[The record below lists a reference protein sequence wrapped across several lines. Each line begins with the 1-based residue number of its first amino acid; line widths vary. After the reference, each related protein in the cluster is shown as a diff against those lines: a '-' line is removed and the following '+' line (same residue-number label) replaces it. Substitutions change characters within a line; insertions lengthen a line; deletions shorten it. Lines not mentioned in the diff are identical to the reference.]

1 MKLTAPFYL
10 LTLIAAARA
19 AELPPRR
26 TLETTVQSRI
36 GFDSNPAGV
45 SGTSAAVLGD
55 EDTLTYAAGVT
66 LAAGWGGAAPKDP
79 ALKMTYTGE
88 AVRFDRWESENFA
101 THRLG
106 AGGRFAAGDWKFTG
120 EGSSLLVAGHRD
132 TLTAVPT
139 VNANSTALWR
149 ERRRQWQHRGKIQG
163 ETVRGQGVL
172 RVGAKVLA
180 YDYGTRVTPGK
191 VAFANRSDL
200 QVSTDA
206 GWKQNANS
214 LWLTGVRAGRQR
226 QEVVKA
232 GDAEYSNDYLRLGLG
247 WEGKLFGNTT
257 VAVMG
262 GPDFR
267 DYTGE
272 VAAGFDRSRATF
284 WLEGGT
290 VTKLDGTLAV
300 STKVARM
307 AWLSSTGRSAYLD
320 SSAEVAISKTLTPAW
335 AVQLAGK
342 VHQCDYYPTV
352 RDDWEAIVTAS
363 VTWKP
368 SARTALSWEVSSH
381 HAWNEIKAAPEREF
395 DRVVMNLGAS
405 VKF

>member
-1 MKLTAPFYL
+1 MKLTAPFCL
-10 LTLIAAARA
+10 LTLVVAARA

-26 TLETTVQSRI
+26 TLETTVQTRI

-66 LAAGWGGAAPKDP
+66 LAAGRGGAAPKDA
-79 ALKMTYTGE
+79 ALKVTYAGE
-88 AVRFDRWESENFA
+88 AVRFDRWAGENFA

-106 AGGRFAAGDWKFTG
+106 AGGRFSAGDWMFTG

-163 ETVRGQGVL
+163 ETVRGECVL

-180 YDYGTRVTPGK
+180 YEYGTRVKPGN

-200 QVSTDA
+200 LVSTDA
-206 GWKQNANS
+206 GWKRSANS
-214 LWLTGVRAGRQR
+214 LWLTGVRVGRQR
-226 QEVVKA
+226 QEVVTP
-232 GDAEYSNDYLRLGLG
+232 GDADYSNDYLRLGLG
-247 WEGKLFGNTT
+247 WEGKLFGNTA

-267 DYTGE
+267 DYAGD

-290 VTKLDGTLAV
+290 LTKLGGTLAV

-320 SSAEVAISKTLTPAW
+320 SSAEGAISKALTPAW
-335 AVQLAGK
+335 TVQLTGK
-342 VHQCDYYPTV
+342 VHQSDYYPAV
-352 RDDWEAIVTAS
+352 RDDWESIVGVG

-368 SARTALSWEVSSH
+368 AARTAFLLEASSH
-381 HAWNEIKAAPEREF
+381 HAWNEIKAASEREF
-395 DRVVMNLGAS
+395 DRVVVNLGVS